1 MKKGKRSNGT
11 LFTVPVI
18 ISTIVLGAIL
28 FTAIF
33 APLLAAYDPD
43 AIDFT
48 AILASPSKEHWLGTD
63 ATGRDQFTRLMY
75 GGRTSMIN
83 GLLVVLISVV
93 LGVPLGLIC
102 GFYKGWADNVIMRVT
117 DFILSFPPLLL
128 AIILVAGFGRSGMIA
143 VVACGIVYTPGII
156 KLMRSLVLTESKAG
170 YVEACQSMGYT
181 DRRIMFRHI
190 LPNCVPTLIV
200 EITLDFGYAIVT
212 LASMSFLG
220 IGVQAPQSDWGT
232 MLEEGFSVI
241 STKPAL
247 AMGPAAAI
255 LLVVLSVNILSDGI
269 QRYLDP
275 GQRKLPSFERYRKK
289 HPAEVKEI

>member
-33 APLLAAYDPD
+33 APLLAVYDPD

-75 GGRTSMIN
+75 GGRTSMVN

-220 IGVQAPQSDWGT
+220 IGVQA
-232 MLEEGFSVI
+232 
-241 STKPAL
+241 
-247 AMGPAAAI
+247 
-255 LLVVLSVNILSDGI
+255 LSPTGAPCLRRDS
-269 QRYLDP
+269 
-275 GQRKLPSFERYRKK
+275 
-289 HPAEVKEI
+289 A